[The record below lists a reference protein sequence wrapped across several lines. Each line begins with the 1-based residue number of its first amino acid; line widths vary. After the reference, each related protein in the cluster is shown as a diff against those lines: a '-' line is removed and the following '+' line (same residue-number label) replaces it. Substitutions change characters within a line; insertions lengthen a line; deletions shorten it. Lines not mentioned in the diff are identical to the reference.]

1 MTMARRIVL
10 LVLAVFAKHATPLSL
25 REPGA
30 ISVCTNRAC
39 KKAGSQ
45 DTLRLLRSL
54 ASTAARCDMFD
65 DVCATETE
73 TTSLINSC
81 GCLGNCGMGP
91 NVYGAKTDEVFR
103 DVFKPKSARALLE
116 EELGLEISDE
126 AVKASVHRLYAERA
140 MRAGN
145 LDEAVALLTT
155 ALNTCGPLR
164 LPGAVLLAQLLHLR
178 AEDLLKRREA
188 ETALS
193 NGGLRV
199 QLEKESSA

>member
-1 MTMARRIVL
+1 MARRIVL

-91 NVYGAKTDEVFR
+91 NVYGAKTDEVFTILPSR
-103 DVFKPKSARALLE
+103 LL
-116 EELGLEISDE
+116 
-126 AVKASVHRLYAERA
+126 
-140 MRAGN
+140 N
-145 LDEAVALLTT
+145 LT
-155 ALNTCGPLR
+155 
-164 LPGAVLLAQLLHLR
+164 
-178 AEDLLKRREA
+178 
-188 ETALS
+188 
-193 NGGLRV
+193 
-199 QLEKESSA
+199 